1 MRRAAD
7 HGVIGRECSRAVL
20 DHAFFIDHL
29 EQYLV
34 RQGDDFRDLVR
45 SAEPVEEMQ
54 KRNTRF
60 ERGRVRDQ
68 RQVLR
73 LLHRRRA
80 KHCPAGRA
88 RGHHIAVIAEDRQR
102 LCRERSRGDVKHG
115 RRQFAGDL
123 VHVRDHQQQSL
134 RRRERRAERA
144 GLKRTVDHSGS
155 AAFALHL
162 DHGRNRAPQILHASC
177 RPRVR
182 PFAHRRRRRDRINR
196 DHLVERICDARHR
209 LIRIQHFVSSLHGAE
224 RIRYRSRP
232 MYLRCVLLCN
242 YCAS

>member
-1 MRRAAD
+1 
-7 HGVIGRECSRAVL
+7 
-20 DHAFFIDHL
+20 
-29 EQYLV
+29 
-34 RQGDDFRDLVR
+34 
-45 SAEPVEEMQ
+45 MQ

-134 RRRERRAERA
+134 RGSERRAERA
-144 GLKRTVDHSGS
+144 GLKRTVNHSGS

-162 DHGRNRAPQILHASC
+162 DHGRNRAPQILHAGC

-182 PFAHRRRRRDRINR
+182 PFAHRRCRRNRINR
-196 DHLVERICDARHR
+196 NHLVERVSDARHR
-209 LIRIQHFVSSLHGAE
+209 FIRIQHFVCSLHVRNVSVIAAGRCTFVAFCCAIIAPATDPVQMQRGNLDVGRPSNAQQIASLGE
-224 RIRYRSRP
+224 RS
-232 MYLRCVLLCN
+232 LRALLFFGEVTEQRQAN
-242 YCAS
+242 E